1 MVKNKWIAICYLQK
15 AGDERN
21 KCFFNETELFVITH
35 GREFR
40 IYLELINNITYKN
53 KSLLLPIVAGG
64 LVTSLGLLAWFQNIY
79 FTPYLLFAILG
90 GILLFYFGINGLP
103 ALVIQ
108 SGNNESHFLLWKRT
122 VNLDVFISY
131 ISHYINSTEK
141 SPNEKTFL
149 IPLNTEQVYN
159 LKELGKIKLSKM
171 EVFSFSDQSSININY
186 DYLIKVNPLNLSGQ
200 IIFVHHSD
208 GTLKPEISGDLH
220 IEEVEGIYNDIPK

>member
-15 AGDERN
+15 VGDERN

-40 IYLELINNITYKN
+40 IYLELIDNITYKN
-53 KSLLLPIVAGG
+53 KSLLFPIVAGG
-64 LVTSLGLLAWFQNIY
+64 LITSFSLLAYFQNIY
-79 FTPYLLFAILG
+79 FTPYLLFSILA
-90 GILLFYFGINGLP
+90 GILVFYFGINGLP
-103 ALVIQ
+103 ALVVQ

-141 SPNEKTFL
+141 SANEKTFL
-149 IPLNTEQVYN
+149 IPLSSEQVSN

-171 EVFSFSDQSSININY
+171 LIYSFKDRSNINLY
-186 DYLIKVNPLNLSGQ
+186 FDYLVKINPLNLSGQ

-208 GTLKPEISGDLH
+208 GTLKPEISGELL
-220 IEEVEGIYNDIPK
+220 IEEVEGIYKDIPK